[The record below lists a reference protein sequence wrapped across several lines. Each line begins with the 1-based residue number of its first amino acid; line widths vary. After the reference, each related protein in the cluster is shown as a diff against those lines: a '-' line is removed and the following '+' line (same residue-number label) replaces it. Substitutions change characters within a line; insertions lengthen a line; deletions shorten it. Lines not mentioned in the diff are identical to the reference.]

1 MARDSWV
8 EVAISQG
15 WAEALVIKGLL
26 ESNGIPVRLGYEALG
41 SILGLTMDGLGE
53 VKVMVPRDKTGE
65 AGKLL
70 STDRNL
76 QEEMEK

>member
-1 MARDSWV
+1 MARDSWT

-26 ESNGIPVRLGYEALG
+26 ESSGIPVRLGYEALG

-53 VKVMVPRDKTGE
+53 IRVMVPRE
-65 AGKLL
+65 
-70 STDRNL
+70 R
-76 QEEMEK
+76 QEEAISLINQEEPEG

>member
-53 VKVMVPRDKTGE
+53 IRVMVPRE
-65 AGKLL
+65 
-70 STDRNL
+70 R
-76 QEEMEK
+76 QEEALCLLEGGT